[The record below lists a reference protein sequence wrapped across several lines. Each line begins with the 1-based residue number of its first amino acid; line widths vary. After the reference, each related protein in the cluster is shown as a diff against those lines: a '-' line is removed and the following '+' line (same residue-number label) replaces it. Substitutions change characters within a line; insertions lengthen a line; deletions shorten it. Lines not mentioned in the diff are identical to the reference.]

1 MIRHPPELDKDIFPR
16 RPVFRL
22 SGSEK
27 CRFNDIPTENISQQV
42 PIDNARKYT
51 IL

>member
-16 RPVFRL
+16 RPISRL
-22 SGSEK
+22 SGAEN
-27 CRFNDIPTENISQQV
+27 RLFAHHPTENISQQV